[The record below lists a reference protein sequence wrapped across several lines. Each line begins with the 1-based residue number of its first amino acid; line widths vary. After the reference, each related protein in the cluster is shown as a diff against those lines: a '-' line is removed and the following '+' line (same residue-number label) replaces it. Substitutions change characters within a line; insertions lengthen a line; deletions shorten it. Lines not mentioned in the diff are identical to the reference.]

1 MVSQHRNWGNEKW
14 DRQKDKR
21 SFRKVLVS
29 NLDNKSGETKNEQGD
44 HGMCS
49 GGDVM
54 NEVKESMRIVNGKVD
69 QRMLERLEKS
79 LIGESTT
86 PILVD
91 DLTEKL
97 IRVWS
102 SVVKISN
109 MGSKA
114 LITFDTKKDLEEAL
128 SSGRNM
134 LLKHFDVV

>member
-1 MVSQHRNWGNEKW
+1 MVK
-14 DRQKDKR
+14 
-21 SFRKVLVS
+21 
-29 NLDNKSGETKNEQGD
+29 QG
-44 HGMCS
+44 
-49 GGDVM
+49 
-54 NEVKESMRIVNGKVD
+54 
-69 QRMLERLEKS
+69 MLERLEKS

-91 DLTEKL
+91 DLIEKL

-102 SVVKISN
+102 SVVKISD

-114 LITFDTKKDLEEAL
+114 LITFDTKKELEEAL